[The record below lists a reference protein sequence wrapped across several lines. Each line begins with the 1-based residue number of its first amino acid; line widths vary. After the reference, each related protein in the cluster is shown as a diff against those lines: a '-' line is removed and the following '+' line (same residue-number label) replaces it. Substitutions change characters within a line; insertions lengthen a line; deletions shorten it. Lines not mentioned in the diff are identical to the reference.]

1 VKIRAIAYIVLAGLL
16 WGTSGIFVRFLEP
29 YGTSPMQ
36 MTFVRGFVA
45 AVAVG
50 IYILITNKSLFKIKK
65 ENIPFYIGSG
75 ICILLTAVL
84 YYSSM
89 QKTSVATSVILM
101 YMAPV
106 YVMIYSV
113 LFLKEK
119 FTFLKGIAIVLM
131 LIGCALVSGVA
142 GGLKY
147 DLAGILLGILSGIT
161 YGAYSIITKIEMQR
175 QFNSLSAT
183 FYCYFVMAVISMC
196 VSRPVAVFSVAASSW
211 QSMFLM
217 IGLGIFTFALPYFLY
232 NLGLQK
238 IPAGTASSLA
248 VVEPLAATFY
258 STMFFNEPLDV
269 FSIVGFISI
278 VVSVIMLSR
287 AD

>member
-1 VKIRAIAYIVLAGLL
+1 MKIRAIVYIVLAGLL
-16 WGTSGIFVRFLEP
+16 WGTSGIFVEFLEP
-29 YGTSPMQ
+29 YGISAMQ

-50 IYILITNKSLFKIKK
+50 VYIIITNKALLKTKK

-84 YYSSM
+84 YYTSM

-113 LFLKEK
+113 LFLKER
-119 FTFLKGIAIVLM
+119 FTFLKGAAIVLM
-131 LIGCALVSGVA
+131 LIGCALVSGVV

-147 DLAGILLGILSGIT
+147 DIVGILLGILSGIT
-161 YGAYSIITKIEMQR
+161 YGAYSVITKIEMQKN
-175 QFNSLSAT
+175 FNSLSAT
-183 FYCYFVMAVISMC
+183 FYCYFVMAIISMC
-196 VSRPVAVFSVAASSW
+196 VSKPAEVFSVGASSW
-211 QSMFLM
+211 QTALLM

-248 VVEPLAATFY
+248 VFEPLAATFY
-258 STMFFNEPLDV
+258 SIVFFNEPLGI
-269 FSIVGFISI
+269 FGIIGFISVI
-278 VVSVIMLSR
+278 ASVIMLSR

>member
-1 VKIRAIAYIVLAGLL
+1 MKIRAIAYIVLAGLL
-16 WGTSGIFVRFLEP
+16 WGTSGIFVRFLET
-29 YGTSPMQ
+29 YGISPMQ
-36 MTFVRGFVA
+36 MTFVRGFVGT
-45 AVAVG
+45 VAVG
-50 IYILITNKSLFKIKK
+50 IYILITNKSLFKTKK

-113 LFLKEK
+113 LLLKEK
-119 FTFLKGIAIVLM
+119 FTFLKGVAIVLM

-142 GGLKY
+142 GELKY
-147 DLAGILLGILSGIT
+147 DLVGILLGILSGIT
-161 YGAYSIITKIEMQR
+161 YGAYSIITKIEMQKK
-175 QFNSLSAT
+175 FNSLSAT

-196 VSRPVAVFSVAASSW
+196 VSKPAAVFSVAISSW
-211 QSMFLM
+211 QTMFLM

-248 VVEPLAATFY
+248 VFEPLAATFY

-269 FSIVGFISI
+269 FSVVGFISI